1 MINPARHLVL
11 ALVLALSL
19 GGGALAQGNGGGN
32 GGGNGNGADNGNAGG
47 NGNGNGAENGN
58 AGGNGN
64 QGAGGNRSS
73 ANNGNAGGNGSAG
86 QNAETRGKLPDIR
99 ALSEAE
105 TEKQLASGDLAPLAD
120 VLRTAQEA
128 HAGEIIGTSLV
139 ETGGFLLFQVKVFEA
154 GGTVRDFYYYAGTGR
169 PVGGQ

>member
-1 MINPARHLVL
+1 MSKLPARHLVL

-19 GGGALAQGNGGGN
+19 GGGALAQGNGG
-32 GGGNGNGADNGNAGG
+32 DNGNAG
-47 NGNGNGAENGN
+47 GNGAENGN

-64 QGAGGNRSS
+64 PGAGGNGSS
-73 ANNGNAGGNGSAG
+73 SNNGNAGGNGGADGDAG
-86 QNAETRGKLPDIR
+86 AKGKAPDIR

-105 TEKQLASGDLAPLAD
+105 TEQQLASGRLAPLAD
-120 VLRTAQEA
+120 VLRATQEA

-139 ETGGFLLFQVKVFEA
+139 ETGGFLLFEVKVFEA
-154 GGTVRDFYYYAGTGR
+154 SGAVQNFYYYAGTGR